1 MQNVEYEDQ
10 VKTMTKVRRLG
21 VLYFAFCIVLSA
33 CSPVNLLPPQ
43 TEIFPSP
50 VAFVSRTTP
59 PVPKPTVT
67 PTAVVVPP
75 TAVLPTPAAKRIPQ
89 DTSATIGLWGRDL
102 ALTQPVSA
110 TIDLGVGEWALKL
123 PSKNAQAVALAYQT
137 SHVGFENDPNIATA
151 KPSQVLFDKDKKLA
165 LSSDTRQ
172 PLLNIRDTEVR
183 VWIGNQAAELVQR
196 GNYDGVLLDGLGQD
210 LIRPSAAPIFTGTK
224 EFTEQQRRD
233 AVEGLLRNV
242 KTKFGTKLLI
252 VGGYAWKDGSAYMA
266 RQEEARALAEVGDGI
281 YVSEFLRVP
290 ISKTTDFRSEA
301 NWRKDVDMLASA
313 SFGDRIVLLR
323 TAFIDPNNVPTDEQE
338 QQWMMYTVASYL
350 LGKNGKQT
358 YLHFD
363 VNGRTDLLNAPVL
376 ITPLGSPLKAY
387 ESKSGIFMRSF
398 SNGIVL
404 VNPSNTTKK
413 IDLDRDYKTESG
425 VSTKSVSM
433 TANTGLIL
441 LK

>member
-1 MQNVEYEDQ
+1 MQNVEYTGKT
-10 VKTMTKVRRLG
+10 KTMIKNRRRG
-21 VLYFAFCIVLSA
+21 ILYAVFCIVLSA

-50 VAFVSRTTP
+50 VAFVPLATP

-67 PTAVVVPP
+67 PTTVVVPP
-75 TAVLPTPAAKRIPQ
+75 TSVLPTPAAKRIPQ

-102 ALTQPVSA
+102 TADQPISA

-123 PSKNAQAVALAYQT
+123 QSKNAQAVALAYQA
-137 SHVGFENDPNIATA
+137 SHVGFENDPNVATT

-183 VWIGNQAAELVQR
+183 VLIGNQAAELVQR
-196 GNYDGVLLDGLGQD
+196 GNYDGILLDGLGQD

-242 KTKFGTKLLI
+242 KTKFPTKLLI
-252 VGGYAWKDGSAYMA
+252 VGGYAWKDGNAYMP

-301 NWRKDVDMLASA
+301 NWRKDIDMLASA

-323 TAFIDPNNVPTDEQE
+323 TAFKDPNNLPNDEQTR
-338 QQWMMYTVASYL
+338 QWMMYTVASYL
-350 LGKNGKQT
+350 LGKNGRQT

-363 VNGRTDLLNAPVL
+363 VNGRTDLLNDPIFIA
-376 ITPLGSPLKAY
+376 PLGAPLKAY
-387 ESKSGIFMRSF
+387 EVKSGIFMRSF
-398 SNGIVL
+398 ANGIVL
-404 VNPSNTTKK
+404 VNASSETKK
-413 IDLDRDYKTESG
+413 ADLDREYKTLSG